1 MVKDNHQHFLEACR
15 GVGELEDQVALL
27 RNYVNGLTALV
38 ASLRSSRPTARQ
50 VGGRAVPCLAVNASQ
65 AVRCWLLNTSSWVR
79 YFQSGIWC
87 RMKGMLPT

>member
-1 MVKDNHQHFLEACR
+1 VKENHQHFLEACR

-50 VGGRAVPCLAVNASQ
+50 VGRGEGEGGTELMQRSTNPE
-65 AVRCWLLNTSSWVR
+65 TSTQ
-79 YFQSGIWC
+79 F
-87 RMKGMLPT
+87 